1 MTRIFNIESQVS
13 LGFNARIEFARA
25 EMLDIP
31 ASITDTAM
39 LRQWLD
45 ERNSADGALLEKS
58 VRLAVNS
65 EIVVDPHPVSDRDEI
80 AFLPPVGGG

>member
-1 MTRIFNIESQVS
+1 MAQILYFGRLSDVIGQE
-13 LGFNARIEFARA
+13 A

-31 ASITDTAM
+31 AAITDTAA

-45 ERNSADGALLEKS
+45 ERKSADGALLEKS

-65 EIVVDPHPVSDRDEI
+65 EIVIDPHPVSDRDEI